1 MSATPA
7 PSAAPA
13 ASTAPAASAAS
24 AASVP
29 PLRSR
34 ARTVLRRRTR
44 RGVLGALATA
54 AVLAALMVVRVLVGT
69 PFVYADQALA
79 VLLGVELPGISFIV
93 WESRLP
99 AAVVAVLAGT
109 AFGLSGTVFQT
120 MLRNPLAS
128 PDVIGVT
135 LGASAGAVIAMA
147 FFPGQG
153 AALFW
158 FALLGGLGTAALILL
173 VSGAG
178 RPGAAGAVDNRFVLV
193 GIGIAAAFHAVIS
206 YLMTRLP
213 SQTAGDVMHWLVGSL
228 STSTWERALVLALA
242 LAVLLPALV
251 LLVSRLR
258 ILQLG
263 DDAATSLGLQVPRTR
278 IALIM
283 VAVTLCALTVAVT
296 GPLAFVAFL
305 AGPLARMIMGRPSFS
320 VAAAV
325 GAVLVLAADVL
336 GQNAFGSVELP
347 AGVITGALGA
357 PFLLW
362 LLTRTTSSGTGR

>member
-1 MSATPA
+1 MNS
-7 PSAAPA
+7 S
-13 ASTAPAASAAS
+13 
-24 AASVP
+24 
-29 PLRSR
+29 RSR
-34 ARTVLRRRTR
+34 LSR
-44 RGVLGALATA
+44 RGVLTALVA
-54 AVLAALMVVRVLVGT
+54 AALLAGLVTIRVLVGT
-69 PFVYADQALA
+69 PFIFADQALA
-79 VLLGVELPGISFIV
+79 VLLGVDLPGISFIV

-99 AAVVAVLAGT
+99 AAVIALLAGT

-135 LGASAGAVIAMA
+135 LGSSTGAVIAMA
-147 FFPGQG
+147 FFQAQG

-158 FALLGGLGTAALILL
+158 CALLGGLATAALLLL

-178 RPGAAGAVDNRFVLV
+178 RAGAAGAVDNRFVLV
-193 GIGIAAAFHAVIS
+193 GIGMGAALSAVIS

-228 STSTWERALVLALA
+228 SASTWDRALVLALA
-242 LAVLLPALV
+242 LVVLLPVLAL
-251 LLVSRLR
+251 LAPRLR

-263 DDAATSLGLQVPRTR
+263 DDAATSLGLHVPRTR

-283 VAVTLCALTVAVT
+283 VAVTLSALTVAVT
-296 GPLAFVAFL
+296 GPLSFVAFL
-305 AGPLARMIMGRPSFS
+305 AGPLARMIMGRPSFP

-325 GAVLVLAADVL
+325 GAVIVLIADIL
-336 GQNAFGSVELP
+336 GQNAFGSIELP
-347 AGVITGALGA
+347 AGVVTGALGA

-362 LLTRTTSSGTGR
+362 MLTRTPSTRTGR

>member
-1 MSATPA
+1 MNS
-7 PSAAPA
+7 S
-13 ASTAPAASAAS
+13 
-24 AASVP
+24 
-29 PLRSR
+29 RSR
-34 ARTVLRRRTR
+34 LSR
-44 RGVLGALATA
+44 RGVLTALVA
-54 AVLAALMVVRVLVGT
+54 AALLAGLVTIRVLVGT
-69 PFVYADQALA
+69 PFIFADQALA
-79 VLLGVELPGISFIV
+79 VLLGVDLPGISFIV

-99 AAVVAVLAGT
+99 AAVIALLAGT

-135 LGASAGAVIAMA
+135 LGSSTGAVIAMA
-147 FFPGQG
+147 FFQAQG

-158 FALLGGLGTAALILL
+158 CALLGGLATAALLLL

-178 RPGAAGAVDNRFVLV
+178 RAGAAGAVDNRFVLV
-193 GIGIAAAFHAVIS
+193 GIGMGAALSAVIS

-228 STSTWERALVLALA
+228 SASTWDRALVLALA
-242 LAVLLPALV
+242 LVVLLPVLAL
-251 LLVSRLR
+251 LAPRLR

-263 DDAATSLGLQVPRTR
+263 DDAATSLGLHVPRTR

-283 VAVTLCALTVAVT
+283 VAVTLSALTVAVT
-296 GPLAFVAFL
+296 GPLSFVAFL
-305 AGPLARMIMGRPSFS
+305 AGPLARMIMGRPSFP

-325 GAVLVLAADVL
+325 GAVIVLVADIL
-336 GQNAFGSVELP
+336 GQNAFGSIELP
-347 AGVITGALGA
+347 AGVVTGALGA

-362 LLTRTTSSGTGR
+362 MLTRTPSTGTGR

>member
-1 MSATPA
+1 MNS
-7 PSAAPA
+7 S
-13 ASTAPAASAAS
+13 
-24 AASVP
+24 
-29 PLRSR
+29 RSR
-34 ARTVLRRRTR
+34 LSR
-44 RGVLGALATA
+44 RGVLTALVA
-54 AVLAALMVVRVLVGT
+54 AALLAGLVTIRVLVGT
-69 PFVYADQALA
+69 PFIFADQALA
-79 VLLGVELPGISFIV
+79 VLLGVDLPGISFIV

-99 AAVVAVLAGT
+99 AAVIALLAGT

-135 LGASAGAVIAMA
+135 LGSSTGAVIAMA
-147 FFPGQG
+147 FFQAQG

-158 FALLGGLGTAALILL
+158 CALLGGLATAALLLL

-178 RPGAAGAVDNRFVLV
+178 RAGAAGAVDNRFVLV
-193 GIGIAAAFHAVIS
+193 GIGMGAALSAVIS

-228 STSTWERALVLALA
+228 SASTWDRALVLALA
-242 LAVLLPALV
+242 LVVLLPVLAL
-251 LLVSRLR
+251 LAPRLR

-263 DDAATSLGLQVPRTR
+263 DDAATSLGLHVPRTR

-283 VAVTLCALTVAVT
+283 VAVTLSALTVAVT
-296 GPLAFVAFL
+296 GPLSFVAFL
-305 AGPLARMIMGRPSFS
+305 AGPLARMIMGRPSFP

-325 GAVLVLAADVL
+325 GAVIVLIADIL
-336 GQNAFGSVELP
+336 GQNAFGSIELP
-347 AGVITGALGA
+347 AGVVTGALGA

-362 LLTRTTSSGTGR
+362 MLTRTPSTGTGR